1 MSPLS
6 NNGEASSFT
15 QRPAAQSLPDL
26 TGKTSVEAD
35 QELEKAGFKQGK
47 TTAGGYQ
54 HWKHSDGSEIWIRPN
69 GEIVRV
75 GPKIKSTNTG
85 KLYSPRFG
93 PDGRQLKPT
102 DSHNTGEII
111 IIHL

>member
-15 QRPAAQSLPDL
+15 QIPAAQSLPDL
-26 TGKTSVEAD
+26 TGKTPAEAD

-54 HWKHSDGSEIWIRPN
+54 HWKHSDGSEIWIRLEGGVCIEAVCGAYRIFQQVEN
-69 GEIVRV
+69 
-75 GPKIKSTNTG
+75 S
-85 KLYSPRFG
+85 
-93 PDGRQLKPT
+93 
-102 DSHNTGEII
+102 
-111 IIHL
+111 